1 MDFRFEDFV
10 EHWCEIY
17 KPLQHVPGERSK
29 NKRFFLTDTDYL
41 GMADFMTSIDS
52 KISFCVVMEG
62 AVEGTIKGGLD
73 IPRETV
79 YFFVKAEKTQSGKA
93 TRAALRKSK
102 KHLMKFRN
110 YIRDLQ
116 NSGMKELQNINLDE
130 REDYHSIGPLYN
142 GWYALYM
149 TLEDVQQVSTC
160 SSEDDYIE
168 SPKQILFEQ

>member
-62 AVEGTIKGGLD
+62 AVE
-73 IPRETV
+73 
-79 YFFVKAEKTQSGKA
+79 
-93 TRAALRKSK
+93 
-102 KHLMKFRN
+102 
-110 YIRDLQ
+110 
-116 NSGMKELQNINLDE
+116 
-130 REDYHSIGPLYN
+130 
-142 GWYALYM
+142 
-149 TLEDVQQVSTC
+149 
-160 SSEDDYIE
+160 
-168 SPKQILFEQ
+168 